1 MDTNTALTQKH
12 CQPCEGIGQAL
23 DKKTATQLLKN
34 VPGWQMDEEG
44 KVIRR
49 EYPMKDFKT
58 AINFMSKVAVIAES
72 ENHHPDLHL
81 TGYRKLKI
89 ELSTH
94 ALGGL
99 SQNDFIIAAKINA
112 LPVELKP

>member
-1 MDTNTALTQKH
+1 MSTDDLTQKK

-23 DKKTATQLLKN
+23 PPEKALGYLKV
-34 VPGWQMDEEG
+34 VPYWQMDQTG
-44 KVIRR
+44 KIIFRD
-49 EYPMKDFKT
+49 YTMK
-58 AINFMSKVAVIAES
+58 NFMAAVRLINKIAETAES

-81 TGYRKLKI
+81 AGYRKLRV

-99 SQNDFIIAAKINA
+99 SQNDFILAAKINQ
-112 LPVELKP
+112 LPAELKG